1 MHGPAPRARSGA
13 FAGRL
18 DRRRRAR
25 GRRPGGRPLRP
36 PRKRHRHVTRAAE
49 QPVVVQAALSSPVRH
64 RHDVVGFPSRTSR
77 PPGAPGHAIRSRR
90 LRARPLA
97 VRLDDV
103 ESTEAAGSFVA
114 FFDLLTHVRRAAAN
128 LPLVHT
134 GVAAER
140 AARRA
145 HELPAPAA
153 NRLTGGVALRLA
165 PLFCGD
171 DARPEGAHGLEYR
184 RRGVRAL
191 GGGGCGGY
199 GGHGED
205 LTRRNEG
212 NGDARR
218 GRCSR
223 PPGARESDC
232 DAAGWSGA
240 SSSSFAFVISVP
252 PC

>member
-1 MHGPAPRARSGA
+1 VTWPAQQA
-13 FAGRL
+13 
-18 DRRRRAR
+18 
-25 GRRPGGRPLRP
+25 
-36 PRKRHRHVTRAAE
+36 
-49 QPVVVQAALSSPVRH
+49 VVLQAALTSA
-64 RHDVVGFPSRTSR
+64 VGDRDNVIRFPPRLR
-77 PPGAPGHAIRSRR
+77 RAPGAAGGAIRGRG
-90 LRARPLA
+90 LRPRPLA

-103 ESTEAAGSFVA
+103 ESTEAAGPFVP
-114 FFDLLTHVRRAAAN
+114 FLDLLTHVRWAAAN

-184 RRGVRAL
+184 RRGMRAL
-191 GGGGCGGY
+191 GGGGCGGCGGY

-205 LTRRNEG
+205 STRRNGDNEG
-212 NGDARR
+212 ERR
-218 GRCSR
+218 RRCSR
-223 PPGARESDC
+223 PPGGVTVRFTR
-232 DAAGWSGA
+232 AGWSGA
-240 SSSSFAFVISVP
+240 SSPPCVSVRSVP